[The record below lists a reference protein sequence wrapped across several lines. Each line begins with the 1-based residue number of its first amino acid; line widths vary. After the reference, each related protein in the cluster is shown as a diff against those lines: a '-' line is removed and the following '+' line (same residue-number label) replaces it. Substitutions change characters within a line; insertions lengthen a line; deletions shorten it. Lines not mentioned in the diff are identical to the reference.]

1 MLCSLLVAALL
12 LFCRVHARS
21 SGPPVGENF
30 DLVCNQ
36 MMPSHSSIAAQ
47 SGNGGYLID
56 TDLPLVSANDGYSYT
71 AGQTY
76 RGILKCAHGT
86 IIL

>member
-1 MLCSLLVAALL
+1 MLRSLLVAALL
-12 LFCRVHARS
+12 LFCRVHARFA
-21 SGPPVGENF
+21 GPPVGDNF

-36 MMPSHSSIAAQ
+36 MMPSHGVAAQ

-76 RGILKCAHGT
+76 RGIF
-86 IIL
+86 